1 MAELSGRALIAA
13 RCAKFFKDGDFVNL
27 GIGLPLMCVNYL
39 PEGVDLWLEAEIGIV
54 GCGASPSWDDADPDL
69 IDAGGQPASVIPGGS
84 VHDHANSFA
93 FIRGGHIDA
102 AVLGTLQVDQEGSI
116 ANWTIPGK
124 LAPGMGGAMDLCS
137 GVKKI
142 IVATDHCEKSGKSKI
157 LKECTL
163 PLTGKNCVT
172 DIVTERCYFEVT
184 PEGLVLREIA
194 PGYTVEDIKACTEA
208 DFIVPDEVGI
218 MQA

>member
-1 MAELSGRALIAA
+1 MAALTGRALIAS

-39 PEGVDLWLEAEIGIV
+39 PEGVDLWMEAEIGIV
-54 GCGASPSWDDADPDL
+54 GCGSSPSWGDPGPEP

-84 VHDHANSFA
+84 VCDHATSFA

-102 AVLGTLQVDQEGSI
+102 TVLGTLQVDQEGNI

-124 LAPGMGGAMDLCS
+124 MAPGMGGAMDLCA

-142 IVATDHCEKSGKSKI
+142 IVATDHCEKSGASKI
-157 LKECTL
+157 LKKCTL
-163 PLTGKNCVT
+163 PLTGAQCVT

-184 PEGLVLREIA
+184 PKGLVLRELA
-194 PGYTVEDIKACTEA
+194 EGYTVEDIRDCTEA
-208 DFIVPDEVGI
+208 DFTVADQVGV
-218 MQA
+218 ME